1 MPQQLSPNRQLRKL
15 LVQASWTGQDLATAV
30 NAIGRETSLALRYDR
45 SAVAHWL
52 AGTRPRPSAAALIA
66 EALSRRL
73 GRTITQEHLGFTTSP
88 GAASSRSTA
97 PGAAERPGTQ
107 DEEESVTTLVRL
119 AQAQTA
125 PDHRRRQL
133 LVGLGYSLTA
143 LAVPGFDSR
152 PAPDAP
158 ARDAPAQDPLA
169 QAALAQAARVP
180 RSRAD
185 KVTLFEVEA
194 AEALAVHFRAGDAAF
209 GGGHGRRALAAYLAS
224 DLAPRLRRPASPAV
238 RSRLLAAAG
247 RLAYLCAFMC
257 FDDELHGYAQRYYRV
272 ALRLATENRDA
283 LDYAVALR
291 GMSVQARVLGHY
303 HQAVELAEAAA
314 ANTPGQPLRQAFVHG
329 QLAVAAAADRDPHR
343 ALAAI
348 GTAER
353 FLDRATGPQTQLTGA
368 YHWSSLLH
376 QQGTVRELLGDRAG
390 AIGAL
395 RESLR
400 HRPTAERRSRAIIL
414 AELAELQLDEGR
426 LDQAVAT
433 WNQFLDEYPTLAS
446 ARSDTAVAIL
456 RARVRPHGRNPAARA
471 LLERTAVL
479 AAPRPHPRRVGASP
493 VRVT

>member
-1 MPQQLSPNRQLRKL
+1 MSQQLSPNRQLRTL
-15 LVQASWTGQDLATAV
+15 MVQASWTGQDLATAV
-30 NAIGRETSLALRYDR
+30 NGIGRETGLALRYDR

-73 GRTITQEHLGFTTSP
+73 GRTITQEHLGFTTPP
-88 GAASSRSTA
+88 GAASSRSTV
-97 PGAAERPGTQ
+97 PGAAERPGAQ
-107 DEEESVTTLVRL
+107 DEEDSVTTLVRL

-143 LAVPGFDSR
+143 LAAPGFDSG

-158 ARDAPAQDPLA
+158 AQDARVPD
-169 QAALAQAARVP
+169 ARVP

-194 AEALAVHFRAGDAAF
+194 AEALAVHFRAGDTAF

-272 ALRLATENRDA
+272 ALRLASENRDA

-291 GMSVQARVLGHY
+291 GMSVQARALGHY

-314 ANTPGQPLRQAFVHG
+314 AGTPGQPLQQAFVHG

-400 HRPTAERRSRAIIL
+400 HRPTAERRSRAVIL
-414 AELAELQLDEGR
+414 AELAGLQLDEGR

-433 WNQFLDEYPTLAS
+433 WNQFLDEYPALAS
-446 ARSDTAVAIL
+446 ARSDTAVAVL

-471 LLERTAVL
+471 LLERAAVL
-479 AAPRPHPRRVGASP
+479 AAPRPHPRRAGASP